1 VAPPTT
7 RRFYL
12 MTNRN
17 VIVCRDIQ
25 ELSQKAAAEFIR
37 LAQEAVGRTGRF
49 TVALSGGSTPLA
61 LYSLLA
67 SPGYCERIPW
77 SQVHLYFGDERCVP
91 PQHADSNFH
100 MVQETLL
107 AKIILPRENC
117 YRIAGELDPAVAAAD
132 YEQQLRKLFGV
143 PAGGVPRFDLMLLGL
158 GVEGHT
164 ASLFPGSDALTDQQ
178 HLVVATFVE
187 KLQAHRVTLTLPV
200 INHAAQVLFL
210 VAGKDKAPVVE
221 QIVGTLP
228 EAAELPA
235 ARVQPIDGGLIW
247 LITQDAASEMLQ

>member
-1 VAPPTT
+1 
-7 RRFYL
+7 
-12 MTNRN
+12 MNNRN
-17 VIVCRDIQ
+17 TIVCQDTK
-25 ELSQKAAAEFIR
+25 ELSQKAAEEFIR
-37 LAQEAVGRTGRF
+37 LAQEAAARTGRF
-49 TVALSGGSTPLA
+49 TVALSGGSTPRA

-91 PQHADSNFH
+91 PQHADSNFR

-107 AKIILPRENC
+107 ANITLPRENFH
-117 YRIAGELDPAVAAAD
+117 RIAGELDPAVAAAD

-143 PAGGVPRFDLMLLGL
+143 PASAVPRFDLILLGL

-164 ASLFPGSDALTDQQ
+164 ASLFPGSDALDDRQ

-200 INHAAQVLFL
+200 INHAAQVIFL
-210 VAGKDKAPVVE
+210 VAGKDKAPVVK
-221 QIVGTLP
+221 QIVGALP

-235 ARVQPIDGGLIW
+235 ARVQPIDGGLMW
-247 LITQDAASEMLQ
+247 LVTRDAASEMLQ

>member
-1 VAPPTT
+1 
-7 RRFYL
+7 
-12 MTNRN
+12 MNNRN
-17 VIVCRDIQ
+17 TIVCQDTK
-25 ELSQKAAAEFIR
+25 ELSQKAAEEFIR
-37 LAQEAVGRTGRF
+37 LAQEAAARTGRF
-49 TVALSGGSTPLA
+49 TVALSGGSTPRA

-77 SQVHLYFGDERCVP
+77 YQVHLYFGDERCVP
-91 PQHADSNFH
+91 PQHADSNFR

-107 AKIILPRENC
+107 ANITLPRENFH
-117 YRIAGELDPAVAAAD
+117 RIAGELDPAVAAAD

-143 PAGGVPRFDLMLLGL
+143 LAGAVPRFDLILLGL

-164 ASLFPGSDALTDQQ
+164 ASLFPGSDALNDQQ

-200 INHAAQVLFL
+200 INHAAQVIFL
-210 VAGKDKAPVVE
+210 VAGKDKAPVVK
-221 QIVGTLP
+221 QIVGALP

-235 ARVQPIDGGLIW
+235 ARVQPIDGGLMW
-247 LITQDAASEMLQ
+247 LVTRDAASEMLQ